1 MKSSDALR
9 IYPKFNEIS
18 EMSHKNQS
26 PFCRSAKRKKCLAE
40 SDRPKQF
47 EDTQG
52 SGKNKKLF
60 QFQNNFLKEPDE
72 KVKKWPIEALPQ
84 DGALLKPRD
93 E

>member
-1 MKSSDALR
+1 
-9 IYPKFNEIS
+9 
-18 EMSHKNQS
+18 MSHKNQS

>member
-1 MKSSDALR
+1 MRLAKCLTRTRVLSVVLQ
-9 IYPKFNEIS
+9 S
-18 EMSHKNQS
+18 EKNG
-26 PFCRSAKRKKCLAE
+26 LAE

-72 KVKKWPIEALPQ
+72 KVIKWPIEALPQ